1 VSIRG
6 AAFFEELMH
15 SGRKRITSVRLLG
28 SIIAPLDKKDE
39 NLI

>member
-1 VSIRG
+1 MSIRG
-6 AAFFEELMH
+6 AAFFEELMRL
-15 SGRKRITSVRLLG
+15 GRKGITSVRLLG